1 MLYFNAPMVGWA
13 YPAGHF
19 LHASARLVFPE
30 SLVPANCPPGQ
41 RLHPW
46 KKGKSGDREI
56 GRERERKRE
65 KERERERKKQ
75 VHVEARELLSEEK
88 KENDKTRSETHLDQQ
103 SIAIVRL
110 DRTCESKL
118 VAIHSGIALSAII

>member
-56 GRERERKRE
+56 GRERE

-88 KENDKTRSETHLDQQ
+88 KENDKMQSETHLDQQ
-103 SIAIVRL
+103 SSAIVRL
-110 DRTCESKL
+110 DRTRESKL
-118 VAIHSGIALSAII
+118 VAIHSGITLSAII